1 MKKIKLFSFFI
12 YLILTANCFS
22 IETTAKQAILI
33 DFNSGDVLFKKNE
46 DAKVSPASL
55 TKIMTTIIAFD
66 LIQRGEL
73 KLTEKFIVSEKAWK
87 QSKQGYS
94 SMFIMPNDKITVE
107 NLLKGIIIASGID
120 ACVALAEG
128 IAGSEESF
136 VMMMNEKSKNIGMKN
151 TSFSNSSGIYSENN
165 YSTVSDIAL
174 MSSYLIKN
182 YSELYKLYGE
192 KSFTWER
199 TGGKPITQ
207 PNRNSLLFRGN
218 NYDGIKTGY
227 LSDSGYALAASMK
240 DGERR
245 LISVVNGTL
254 SNAERTRESLK
265 LLNYAVISSDLIKIQ
280 KNNPLLVADFWNGKI
295 NQTKLHLKE
304 DVFFTYNKRKSKDL
318 IVSINVDQPLKKR
331 FKINDEVG
339 SLTIKDNSGFSK
351 EFSLYASEDFAK
363 INFVKKFINTIN
375 FLIWG

>member
-22 IETTAKQAILI
+22 LETTAKQAILI

-87 QSKQGYS
+87 HSKQGYS

-136 VMMMNEKSKNIGMKN
+136 VMMMNEKSKNIGMKS

-245 LISVVNGTL
+245 LISVVIGTL

-265 LLNYAVISSDLIKIQ
+265 LLNYAAISSDLIKIQ

>member
-1 MKKIKLFSFFI
+1 MKKIKIFSFLI
-12 YLILTANCFS
+12 YIIFTTKCFS
-22 IETTAKQAILI
+22 IETTVKQAILI
-33 DFNSGDVLFKKNE
+33 DFNSGEVLFKKNE
-46 DAKVSPASL
+46 DAKISPASL

-73 KLTEKFIVSEKAWK
+73 KLTEKFAVSEKAWK

-182 YSELYKLYGE
+182 YTDLYKLYGE

-199 TGGKPITQ
+199 TGGNPITQ
-207 PNRNSLLFRGN
+207 PNRNSLLFRSN
-218 NYDGIKTGY
+218 NFDGIKTGH

-245 LISVVNGTL
+245 LVSVVSGAT
-254 SNAERTRESLK
+254 SNTERTRESLK
-265 LLNYAVISSDLIKIQ
+265 LLNYAIISFDLIKIQ
-280 KNNPLLVADFWNGKI
+280 KDNPLLIADFWNGKI
-295 NQTKLHLKE
+295 NQTKIHLKD

-318 IVSINVDQPLKKR
+318 IVSINLDQPLKRK
-331 FKINDEVG
+331 FKINEEVG
-339 SLTIKDNSGFSK
+339 TLTIKDSSGFSK
-351 EFSLYASEDFAK
+351 EFPLYTSEDFAK
-363 INFVKKFINTIN
+363 VNFIKKFINTIN

>member
-46 DAKVSPASL
+46 DVKVSPASL

-87 QSKQGYS
+87 HSKQGYS

-136 VMMMNEKSKNIGMKN
+136 VMMMNEKSKSIGMKN
-151 TSFSNSSGIYSENN
+151 TSFSNSSGLYSENN

-265 LLNYAVISSDLIKIQ
+265 LLTYAVISSDLIKIQ
-280 KNNPLLVADFWNGKI
+280 KNNPLLIADFWNGKI

-363 INFVKKFINTIN
+363 INFIKKFINTIN

>member
-87 QSKQGYS
+87 HSKQGYS

-295 NQTKLHLKE
+295 NQTKIHLKE

-351 EFSLYASEDFAK
+351 KFSLYASEDFAK

>member
-87 QSKQGYS
+87 HSKQGYS

-151 TSFSNSSGIYSENN
+151 TIFSNSSGIYSENN

>member
-1 MKKIKLFSFFI
+1 M
-12 YLILTANCFS
+12 
-22 IETTAKQAILI
+22 
-33 DFNSGDVLFKKNE
+33 
-46 DAKVSPASL
+46 
-55 TKIMTTIIAFD
+55 
-66 LIQRGEL
+66 
-73 KLTEKFIVSEKAWK
+73 
-87 QSKQGYS
+87 
-94 SMFIMPNDKITVE
+94 
-107 NLLKGIIIASGID
+107 
-120 ACVALAEG
+120 
-128 IAGSEESF
+128 
-136 VMMMNEKSKNIGMKN
+136 
-151 TSFSNSSGIYSENN
+151 
-165 YSTVSDIAL
+165 SDIAL

-254 SNAERTRESLK
+254 SNVERTRESLK

>member
-1 MKKIKLFSFFI
+1 MKEIKLLSFFI
-12 YLILTANCFS
+12 YLFFTTNCFS

-46 DAKVSPASL
+46 NVKISPASL

-66 LIQRGEL
+66 LIQKGEL

-87 QSKQGYS
+87 HSKQGYS

-107 NLLKGIIIASGID
+107 NLLRGIIIASGID

-136 VMMMNEKSKNIGMKN
+136 VMMMNEKSKNIGMIN
-151 TSFSNSSGIYSENN
+151 TSFSNSSGIYSEKN

-182 YSELYKLYGE
+182 HNDLYKLYNK

-199 TGGKPITQ
+199 TGGNPITQ

-245 LISVVNGTL
+245 LISVVSGTL

-280 KNNPLLVADFWNGKI
+280 KDNPLFIADFWNGKI

-304 DVFFTYNKRKSKDL
+304 DVFLL
-318 IVSINVDQPLKKR
+318 IIKENQ
-331 FKINDEVG
+331 KI
-339 SLTIKDNSGFSK
+339 
-351 EFSLYASEDFAK
+351 
-363 INFVKKFINTIN
+363 
-375 FLIWG
+375 

>member
-87 QSKQGYS
+87 HSKQGYS

-245 LISVVNGTL
+245 LISVVIGTL

-265 LLNYAVISSDLIKIQ
+265 LLNYAAISSDLIKIQ

-351 EFSLYASEDFAK
+351 KFSLYASEDFAK

>member
-22 IETTAKQAILI
+22 LETTAKQAILI

-87 QSKQGYS
+87 HSKQGYS

-136 VMMMNEKSKNIGMKN
+136 VMMMNEKSKNIGMKS

-351 EFSLYASEDFAK
+351 KFSLYASEDFAK

>member
-1 MKKIKLFSFFI
+1 MKKINLFSFFI
-12 YLILTANCFS
+12 YLTLTASCFS

-46 DAKVSPASL
+46 DVKVSPASL

-66 LIQRGEL
+66 LIQKGEL

-87 QSKQGYS
+87 HSKQGYS

-107 NLLKGIIIASGID
+107 NLLKGIIIASGVD

-136 VMMMNEKSKNIGMKN
+136 VMMMNEKSKSIGMKN
-151 TSFSNSSGIYSENN
+151 TSFSNSSGLYSENN

-182 YSELYKLYGE
+182 YSELYKLYSE

-207 PNRNSLLFRGN
+207 PNRNALLFRGN

-280 KNNPLLVADFWNGKI
+280 KNNPLLIADFWNGKI

-304 DVFFTYNKRKSKDL
+304 DVYFTYNKRKSKDL
-318 IVSINVDQPLKKR
+318 IILINVDQPLKKR

-363 INFVKKFINTIN
+363 INFIKKFMNTIN